1 MVWMLI
7 IYQVRRGDF
16 VRFQHT
22 LLTCIQAIDNA
33 TRRIV
38 SVPLAGPEGVSRI
51 RRPVTVGLFFSLGHS
66 TVVIATIIAIAV
78 SAGVASGL
86 DGFGNVGSIIGPAV
100 SGSFLILI
108 GCINS
113 YILYQT
119 WKRYKGETS
128 LDASK
133 SHFNGIMTRLAMP
146 LLRTVDRPWK
156 LYPVGVLFGLGFDTA
171 SSIALL
177 SVAIIAQNSGQGNG
191 SGNTSVVLLA
201 FLFTAGMT
209 MVDSIDSC
217 LMIWAYAPD
226 LTSKG
231 KMRTG
236 IWEAGKTQEE
246 IDVIEEAIEYLPE
259 QIDDQKEEIE
269 IRKDEAQMKDVNLE
283 RDGSRIEVK
292 ALAAEKENIEKIKST
307 PSNHQEATVATDLRS
322 KIDRSASQLSIILTT
337 LSIIIAFAV
346 GIVELLGLIG
356 QQCARCTRAA
366 DLQESS
372 GKGGLEG
379 RWWLTWRRAN
389 DNFGYIGAAIVGLF
403 AVAVSAYFIARW
415 MLSKRQRRQLDHHL
429 RVKEG

>member
-7 IYQVRRGDF
+7 IYQVRRCD
-16 VRFQHT
+16 VQRFQGN

-38 SVPLAGPEGVSRI
+38 SIPLAGPQGVSRI

-108 GCINS
+108 GCINL

-231 KMRTG
+231 KIRVG
-236 IWEAGKTQEE
+236 LWEAEKTQEE
-246 IDVIEEAIEYLPE
+246 IEVIEEAIEYLPN
-259 QIDDQKEEIE
+259 QIGDQKERIE
-269 IRKDEAQMKDVNLE
+269 IKDEAQMKEVRLDQAKSE
-283 RDGSRIEVK
+283 IEVK
-292 ALAAEKENIEKIKST
+292 ALAAEKDDTEKVDFL
-307 PSNHQEATVATDLRS
+307 PSNNEEPTNITDVRG
-322 KIDRSASQLSIILTT
+322 KVDRSASQLSIILTT

-356 QQCARCTRAA
+356 QQCARCNRAA
-366 DLQESS
+366 DFQESN
-372 GKGGLEG
+372 GRGGLEG